1 MFLRKFL
8 IALLFFLEVPFL
20 TGETVS
26 STDKALVLKHCSGC
40 HDMSYLSPRSKK
52 AWELTVYRMREMIY
66 NKSEMFSKDDAEQM
80 IDFLSLHLQEYSQVP
95 IYDFFYGKDN
105 PVQVNIDSTAI
116 EKEEI
121 VPPKPSSST
130 VKVEQMFSTKMTRSA
145 KFFGYSSIVALMA
158 LLVSGV
164 WRRKLKKL
172 FVPIHRLAGFGLI
185 LSLAVHTTIYILKY
199 GNPPVLWYWL
209 GILGVA
215 IAIITQFSVILKAKI
230 GPRFVVVHATLGASV
245 LILGVLHWLIAYL

>member
-1 MFLRKFL
+1 MFLRNFL
-8 IALLFFLEVPFL
+8 LAFLFFLEVSFL

-26 STDKALVLKHCSGC
+26 ATDKALVLKHCSGC

-105 PVQVNIDSTAI
+105 QVQAPIDSTAI
-116 EKEEI
+116 ENEEL
-121 VPPKPSSST
+121 VPPKLSGNT
-130 VKVEQMFSTKMTRSA
+130 VKVEQMFSAKMTRSA
-145 KFFGYSSIVALMA
+145 KFFGYSSIVTLMA
-158 LLVSGV
+158 LLISGI

-172 FVPIHRLAGFGLI
+172 FIPIHRFAGFGLL
-185 LSLAVHTTIYILKY
+185 LSLTVHTTIYILKY

-209 GILGVA
+209 GILGVI
-215 IAIITQFSVILKAKI
+215 IAILTQFSVILKTKI
-230 GPRFVVVHATLGASV
+230 GPRFVVVHATLGVSV
-245 LILGVLHWLIAYL
+245 LILGILHWLIAYL